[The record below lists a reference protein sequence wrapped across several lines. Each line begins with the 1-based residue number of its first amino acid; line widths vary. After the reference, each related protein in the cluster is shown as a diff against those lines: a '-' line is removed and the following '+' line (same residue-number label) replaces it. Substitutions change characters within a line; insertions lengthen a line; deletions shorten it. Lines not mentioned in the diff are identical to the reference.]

1 MLQSSKRRFR
11 DYLVLRAADKTYA
24 KRESDSKGTR
34 PDKARRS
41 RPFRELISRFWTF
54 SRPHRGPLAFSL
66 SMLTIVC
73 LTSLAMPA
81 ATKIVI
87 DNVLTEGGLEA
98 VPAWLANVL
107 PADVTR
113 SGLLWGVGFALVG
126 LAVVGVSLGTMGRWQ
141 MTRVTKRM
149 QVELRDRTIRHAIQL
164 PLVTIQR
171 YKTGGMASLL
181 REDAGLAGDLLF
193 GLVYNPWKAVVQLV
207 GTLTILAW
215 VDYRMLIG
223 GLLLLPA
230 AWISQRTYIAR
241 IRPLYRDGKHVR
253 QDIDA
258 TTTETFGGMRIVRG
272 FGRERSEVGRFTG
285 AQHYMTRIEV
295 LTWWWSRVVEIAW
308 SILIPVASAGV
319 LVYGGLQVLKG
330 SLSIGDLMMFS
341 TYLLMLLGPMETLTH
356 TASQVQSNLAAFDRV
371 LDLLAEPLE
380 FADTPGTHT
389 VARAT
394 ARGEIELRDVW
405 FAYPK
410 SKPKPL
416 AEPAPL
422 SEAESQ
428 PVIRGVSL
436 KVRAGETVAFIGPSG
451 SGKTTLCNLICRFYD
466 PTSGTV
472 TFDGVD
478 LKTID
483 PRSYRTLLG
492 IVEQDVFLFDGTIRE
507 NIAYGKRNATDAEV
521 FAAATAANAA
531 EFVGAMERKYDTIIG
546 ERGVRLSGGQK
557 QRIAIARALLAD
569 PRILIL
575 DEATSNL
582 DTESERLI
590 QRSLVRLMKGRT
602 CFVIAHRL
610 STVRLADRI
619 VVLEHGK
626 ITEQGTHD
634 ELLAKDGR
642 YADLLKMQTHR
653 PEFEDA
659 V

>member
-1 MLQSSKRRFR
+1 
-11 DYLVLRAADKTYA
+11 
-24 KRESDSKGTR
+24 
-34 PDKARRS
+34 
-41 RPFRELISRFWTF
+41 
-54 SRPHRGPLAFSL
+54 
-66 SMLTIVC
+66 VC

-87 DNVLTEGGLEA
+87 DHVLTEGGLETM
-98 VPAWLANVL
+98 PRWLWDLL
-107 PADVTR
+107 PQPVTPSR
-113 SGLLWGVGFALVG
+113 LLWAIGIALVG
-126 LAVVGVSLGTMGRWQ
+126 LAAIGVTLGTLGRWQ
-141 MTRVTKRM
+141 MTRITKRM
-149 QVELRDRTIRHAIQL
+149 QVELRDKTFRHAIHL
-164 PLVTIQR
+164 PLVTIHR

-181 REDAGLAGDLLF
+181 REDAGMAGDLLF

-207 GTLTILAW
+207 GTLSILAW
-215 VDYRMLIG
+215 VDWRLLIG
-223 GLLLLPA
+223 GLMLLPA
-230 AWISQRTYIAR
+230 AWISQRAYISR

-285 AQHYMTRIEV
+285 AQHYMTRIEI
-295 LTWWWSRVVEIAW
+295 LTWWWSRIVEIAW
-308 SILIPVASAGV
+308 SILIPVASAAV
-319 LVYGGLQVLKG
+319 LVYGGTQVLKG
-330 SLSIGDLMMFS
+330 TLSIGDLMMFS

-371 LDLLAEPLE
+371 LDLLAEPSE
-380 FADTPGTHT
+380 FSESPGTRF
-389 VARAT
+389 VDRRT
-394 ARGEIELRDVW
+394 ARGEIHLRDVW

-410 SKPKPL
+410 PKPKAASAVNPV
-416 AEPAPL
+416 ADAPPPSEP
-422 SEAESQ
+422 Q

-436 KVRAGETVAFIGPSG
+436 HVRAGETIAFIGPSG

-466 PTSGTV
+466 PTSGSV
-472 TFDGVD
+472 LFDGVD

-507 NIAYGKRNATDAEV
+507 NIAYGRRDASEADV
-521 FAAATAANAA
+521 VAAADAANAS
-531 EFVGAMERKYDTIIG
+531 EFIGAMEKRYNTVIG

-602 CFVIAHRL
+602 SFVIAHRL
-610 STVRLADRI
+610 STVRLANRI
-619 VVLEHGK
+619 VVLEHGA
-626 ITEQGTHD
+626 ITEQGTHH
-634 ELLAKDGR
+634 ELLAKNGR

-653 PEFEDA
+653 PDFDDA
-659 V
+659 E